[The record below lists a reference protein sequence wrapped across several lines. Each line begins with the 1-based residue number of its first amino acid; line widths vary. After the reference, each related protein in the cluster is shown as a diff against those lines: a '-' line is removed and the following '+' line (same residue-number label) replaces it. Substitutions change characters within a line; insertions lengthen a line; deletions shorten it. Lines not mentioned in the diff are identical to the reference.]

1 MPTYMSQG
9 RYSRDAVKGMLASPE
24 DRTQA
29 VSKLVESVGGRL
41 ISYYVTFGEYDWMVI
56 VEAPDESAMSAVV
69 IAAAASGGVSDTK
82 TTLIMSGSDA
92 KRAFSKAQEIAKS
105 YKVPGQSG

>member
-9 RYSRDAVKGMLASPE
+9 RYSGGAIKGMLASPE
-24 DRTQA
+24 DRTEA
-29 VSKLVESVGGRL
+29 VSKLVQSAGGRL
-41 ISYYVTFGEYDWMVI
+41 ISYYVTFGEYDWMII
-56 VEAPDESAMSAVV
+56 VEAPDEIAVSAAV
-69 IAAAASGGVSDTK
+69 IAAAAGGGVSDMK

-92 KRAFSKAQEIAKS
+92 KRAFSKAQEVAKS